1 MGTCLNVLYLI
12 EFHGFVL
19 EANNFITVICL
30 MEFFKTYFLRYLQTP
45 GQVLYVLK
53 LFQGFFFNM
62 EYNFNCIN

>member
-45 GQVLYVLK
+45 GQVLYV
-53 LFQGFFFNM
+53 
-62 EYNFNCIN
+62 